1 MQRLIYIIILFL
13 SGFLVLASLLWP
25 VTVDNQADLEAVKFG
40 LPIPFVTQ
48 AQKVVPSFPW
58 QTHLISLWEN
68 PAQANLLVFLL
79 DVGIVFGTLSL
90 ILNLGQMVLRWSHRR

>member
-1 MQRLIYIIILFL
+1 MQRLTSAAILIL

-25 VTVDNQADLEAVKFG
+25 VTVCNQADLAAVKFR

-48 AQKVVPSFPW
+48 TQKVVPSFPW

-68 PAQANLLVFLL
+68 PAQANLLIFLL
-79 DVGIVFGTLSL
+79 DVGIIFGALSL
-90 ILNLGQMVLRWSHRR
+90 ILTLGKVVVRWSQRR